1 MLPRNLP
8 TTVVSAALAIL
19 AVACSPYSPDLG
31 DTPFRCGSDE
41 PRCPEDY
48 VCDDSQNPAVC
59 VASNANGGADARPS
73 TGDGGNLACNDDSQ
87 LEPNDSITDPT
98 ITPIPDFGPDY
109 ELVALAICPDTDVD
123 VFRFRIDVTGKNATV
138 DVTYSSNRGTLVLD
152 ILNSTGVSIRQG
164 APAGGNNDV
173 LRAEVANLPSGVY
186 YARVGGAAG
195 ATNNYSI
202 SIKTTGP

>member
-1 MLPRNLP
+1 MLPRTLE
-8 TTVVSAALAIL
+8 TTLASAALALLTI
-19 AVACSPYSPDLG
+19 ACSPYNPDLG
-31 DTPFRCGSDE
+31 DLPFRCGQDE
-41 PRCPEDY
+41 PRCPDGY
-48 VCDDSQNPAVC
+48 VCDESGTPAVC
-59 VASNANGGADARPS
+59 RSEGQASGADARPS
-73 TGDGGNLACNDDSQ
+73 SGDGGNLSCNDDSQ

-138 DVTYSSNRGTLVLD
+138 DVTYNSTRGTLVLD